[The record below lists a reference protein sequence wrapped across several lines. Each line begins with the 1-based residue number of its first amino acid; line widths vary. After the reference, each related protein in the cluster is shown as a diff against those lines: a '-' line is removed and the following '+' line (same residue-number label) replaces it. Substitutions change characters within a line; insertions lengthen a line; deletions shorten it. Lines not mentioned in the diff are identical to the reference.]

1 MECPIIPLKDKVVI
15 LPHEE
20 EEQKYGNIIVPN
32 TGQEKPEIGKVMA
45 VGPGRVSDEGTLIPT
60 NVKVGQ
66 NVIVPKFG
74 AQIVVIENETYI
86 VTSENDILGI
96 IKNKEQGGNLPTSTK
111 DGVTVAKTIELKD
124 PIENLGA
131 QMVKQAAVQTGDI
144 AGDGTT
150 TSTLLAKELIEKGM
164 NNLTQKRNAVAIKKG
179 MEKATKMI
187 INSLKEISTDISSE
201 DQIKQVATISANND
215 EEVGNL
221 IAAAMDKVGIE
232 GVVTVE
238 ESKSYETT
246 LETVEGMQFD
256 RGYKSPYFV
265 TDNSS
270 MQAQLDD
277 PYILLYDGK
286 ISAVKELLPILENVS
301 QQNKSLFII
310 AEDIDGEALAA
321 MIVNKMRGI
330 LKCCAVKAPDFGE
343 RRTHILEDIA
353 TLTGG
358 TVISKQ
364 KGMRLDKITFDDLGT
379 SRGVT
384 IEKERTTIVDG
395 NGTEESITA
404 RLEEI
409 KDQIDRADS
418 NYAIETL
425 QNRLAKMAGGVAVI
439 NVGGFTE
446 TEMKE
451 KKDRV
456 DDALHATRAA
466 LDEGIVPGG
475 GTALLQ
481 ARNNINISL
490 NDKDEQIGVEILL
503 NAIEKPFIQ
512 ILLNAGIEK
521 YHSILSKCENSTK
534 GYNIKTEKYVNM
546 IKDGIIDPTKVTRI
560 ALENAVSVAGTM
572 LITECTI
579 VDDPKKEKNNEVPMM
594 GM

>member
-1 MECPIIPLKDKVVI
+1 MSKIIETGSDSRTKLLKGVQQLANAVITTLGANGRNVVI
-15 LPHEE
+15 SQQH
-20 EEQKYGNIIVPN
+20 
-32 TGQEKPEIGKVMA
+32 
-45 VGPGRVSDEGTLIPT
+45 
-60 NVKVGQ
+60 
-66 NVIVPKFG
+66 
-74 AQIVVIENETYI
+74 
-86 VTSENDILGI
+86 
-96 IKNKEQGGNLPTSTK
+96 GNLPTSTK
-111 DGVTVAKTIELKD
+111 DGVTVAKIVTLKD

-131 QMVKQAAVQTGDI
+131 QMVKQAAIKTGDN

-150 TSTLLAKELIEKGM
+150 TATLLAKELISEGM
-164 NNLTQKRNAVAIKKG
+164 NHTNLSQKHNAVAIKRG
-179 MEKATKMI
+179 MDKTA
-187 INSLKEISTDISSE
+187 KEIVKHLKNMSTDISSE
-201 DQIKQVATISANND
+201 DQIKQVATISSNND
-215 EEVGNL
+215 SEVGNL
-221 IAAAMDKVGIE
+221 IAAAMDKVGRE
-232 GVVTVE
+232 GVITVE

-270 MQAQLDD
+270 MQANLED

-286 ISAVKELLPILENVS
+286 INAVKELLPILEAVS
-301 QQNKSLFII
+301 QQNKSMLVI

-384 IEKERTTIVDG
+384 VEKNKTTIVDG
-395 NGTEESITA
+395 NGTDKNIKS

-409 KDQIDRADS
+409 KDQINRAES
-418 NYAIETL
+418 NYAIEQL
-425 QNRLAKMAGGVAVI
+425 QERLAKMAGGVAII

-475 GTALLQ
+475 GVALLE
-481 ARNNINISL
+481 ARAKLEEANSL
-490 NDKDEQIGVEILL
+490 VCEGDETIGAEILL
-503 NAIEKPFIQ
+503 TAIEKPFIQ
-512 ILLNAGIEK
+512 ILKNAGIDK
-521 YHSILSKCENSTK
+521 YHTILAEVENNFK
-534 GYNIKTEKYVNM
+534 GYNIKTEEYVDM
-546 IKDGIIDPTKVTRI
+546 IKEGIIDPTKVTRT

-579 VDDPKKEKNNEVPMM
+579 VDDPEDKKEDDPMSM
-594 GM
+594 MPGM

>member
-1 MECPIIPLKDKVVI
+1 MSKIIETGSDSRVKLLRGVEQLADAVVVT
-15 LPHEE
+15 L
-20 EEQKYGNIIVPN
+20 GPN
-32 TGQEKPEIGKVMA
+32 
-45 VGPGRVSDEGTLIPT
+45 GR
-60 NVKVGQ
+60 
-66 NVIVPKFG
+66 NVII
-74 AQIVVIENETYI
+74 AQ
-86 VTSENDILGI
+86 
-96 IKNKEQGGNLPTSTK
+96 QGGALPQSTK
-111 DGVTVAKTIELKD
+111 DGVTVAKTVVLKD

-131 QMVKQAAVQTGDI
+131 QLVKQAAIATANN

-150 TSTLLAKELIEKGM
+150 TATLLAKELIKEGM
-164 NNLTQKRNAVAIKKG
+164 KHTNLNQKHNAVAIKRG
-179 MEKATKMI
+179 MEKTAKEI
-187 INSLKEISTDISSE
+187 LHHLKGISTDIASE
-201 DQIKQVATISANND
+201 EQIKQVATISANND

-221 IAAAMDKVGIE
+221 IAAAMDKVGRE

-265 TDNSS
+265 TDNST
-270 MQAQLDD
+270 MQAQLDE

-286 ISAVKELLPILENVS
+286 ISAVKELLPILEGVS
-301 QQNKSLFII
+301 QQNKSLMII
-310 AEDIDGEALAA
+310 SEDIDGEALAA

-364 KGMRLDKITFDDLGT
+364 KGMRLDKITFDQLGT

-384 IEKERTTIVDG
+384 VEKDKTTIVDG
-395 NGTEESITA
+395 NGTEEVIKS

-409 KDQIDRADS
+409 KDQIERAES
-418 NYAIETL
+418 NYAIEQL
-425 QNRLAKMAGGVAVI
+425 QQRLAKMAGGIAII

-451 KKDRV
+451 RKDRV

-466 LDEGIVPGG
+466 LDEGIVAGG
-475 GTALLQ
+475 GVALLE
-481 ARNNINISL
+481 ARAKLKEANSL
-490 NDKDEQIGVEILL
+490 VCEGDETIGAEILL

-512 ILLNAGIEK
+512 ILKNAGIDK
-521 YHSILSKCENSTK
+521 YHAILAAVEHDFK
-534 GYNIKTEKYVNM
+534 GYNIKTEQYVDM
-546 IKDGIIDPTKVTRI
+546 IEEGIIDPTKVTRT

-579 VDDPKKEKNNEVPMM
+579 VDDPKEKEEVDPMSMM

>member
-1 MECPIIPLKDKVVI
+1 MSKIIETGSDSRTKLLSGVNQLANAVVTTLGPNGRNVVI
-15 LPHEE
+15 
-20 EEQKYGNIIVPN
+20 
-32 TGQEKPEIGKVMA
+32 
-45 VGPGRVSDEGTLIPT
+45 
-60 NVKVGQ
+60 
-66 NVIVPKFG
+66 
-74 AQIVVIENETYI
+74 AQ
-86 VTSENDILGI
+86 
-96 IKNKEQGGNLPTSTK
+96 QGGNLPTSTK
-111 DGVTVAKTIELKD
+111 DGVTVAKTVTLKD
-124 PIENLGA
+124 PVENLGA
-131 QMVKQAAVQTGDI
+131 QMVKQAAVQTGDS

-150 TSTLLAKELIEKGM
+150 TSTLLAKELIAEGM
-164 NNLTQKRNAVAIKKG
+164 NHTNISQKHNAVAIKRG
-179 MEKATKMI
+179 MDKAAKEI
-187 INSLKEISTDISSE
+187 IKHLKEISTDISSE
-201 DQIKQVATISANND
+201 DQIKQVAKISANND

-221 IAAAMDKVGIE
+221 IAAAMDKVGRE
-232 GVVTVE
+232 GVITVE

-277 PYILLYDGK
+277 PYILLYDGR
-286 ISAVKELLPILENVS
+286 ISAVKELLPILEGVS
-301 QQNKSLFII
+301 QQNKSMLII

-364 KGMRLDKITFDDLGT
+364 KGMRLDKATFDQLGT
-379 SRGVT
+379 ARGVT
-384 IEKERTTIVDG
+384 VEKEKTTIVDG
-395 NGTEESITA
+395 NGTEETITA

-409 KDQIDRADS
+409 KDQIDRAES
-418 NYAIETL
+418 NYATEQL
-425 QNRLAKMAGGVAVI
+425 QQRLAKMAGGVAVI

-475 GTALLQ
+475 GVALLE
-481 ARNNINISL
+481 ARNHFTSAKVNL
-490 NDKDEQIGVEILL
+490 DLYEEDEKIGRDILL

-512 ILLNAGIEK
+512 ILKNAGIEK
-521 YHSILSKCENSTK
+521 YHSILAAVEHDFK
-534 GYNIKTEKYVNM
+534 GYNIKTESYVDM
-546 IKDGIIDPTKVTRI
+546 IEEGIIDPTKVTRT

-579 VDDPKKEKNNEVPMM
+579 VDDPKEDKEADPMSMM

>member
-1 MECPIIPLKDKVVI
+1 MSKIIKTGSSSRVKLLNGATQLAKAVVATLGPNGRNVVI
-15 LPHEE
+15 A
-20 EEQKYGNIIVPN
+20 QK
-32 TGQEKPEIGKVMA
+32 
-45 VGPGRVSDEGTLIPT
+45 
-60 NVKVGQ
+60 
-66 NVIVPKFG
+66 
-74 AQIVVIENETYI
+74 
-86 VTSENDILGI
+86 
-96 IKNKEQGGNLPTSTK
+96 GGNLPTSTK

-131 QMVKQAAVQTGDI
+131 QMVKQAAIKTGDT

-150 TSTLLAKELIEKGM
+150 TSTLLAKELIEEGM
-164 NNLTQKRNAVAIKKG
+164 NVISQKHINAVSVKKG
-179 MEKATKMI
+179 MESASQI
-187 INSLKEISTDISSE
+187 IVDSLKTSSTDISDE
-201 DQIKQVATISANND
+201 EQIKQVATISANND
-215 EEVGNL
+215 EEVGKL
-221 IAAAMDKVGIE
+221 IATAIDKVGLD

-265 TDNSS
+265 TDNST
-270 MQAQLDD
+270 MQAQLDE

-286 ISAVKELLPILENVS
+286 INSVKELLPILESVS
-301 QQNKSLFII
+301 QQSKSLLII

-321 MIVNKMRGI
+321 MIVNKMRSI

-353 TLTGG
+353 TLTNG

-364 KGMRLDKITFDDLGT
+364 KGMRLDKITFDHLGT

-384 IEKERTTIVDG
+384 IEKDKTTIVDG
-395 NGTEESITA
+395 NGTEERIKA

-409 KDQIDRADS
+409 KDQIERAES
-418 NYAIETL
+418 NYAKEQL
-425 QNRLAKMAGGVAVI
+425 QNRLAKMAGGIAVI

-466 LDEGIVPGG
+466 IDEGIVPGG

-481 ARNNINISL
+481 ARTNVL
-490 NDKDEQIGVEILL
+490 NQIDEQKGFSEDKDERIGAEILL

-512 ILLNAGIEK
+512 ILKNAGIEK
-521 YHSILSKCENSTK
+521 YHGILSECESNDK
-534 GYNIKTEKYVNM
+534 GYNIKTGKYVDM
-546 IKDGIIDPTKVTRI
+546 VKEGIIDPTKVTRT

-572 LITECTI
+572 LITECTV
-579 VDDPKKEKNNEVPMM
+579 VDDPEEKEEELPMM

>member
-1 MECPIIPLKDKVVI
+1 MSKIIETGSDSRAKLLRGVEKLAKAVVTTLGPNGRNVVI
-15 LPHEE
+15 
-20 EEQKYGNIIVPN
+20 
-32 TGQEKPEIGKVMA
+32 
-45 VGPGRVSDEGTLIPT
+45 
-60 NVKVGQ
+60 
-66 NVIVPKFG
+66 
-74 AQIVVIENETYI
+74 AQ
-86 VTSENDILGI
+86 
-96 IKNKEQGGNLPTSTK
+96 QGGNLPQSTK
-111 DGVTVAKTIELKD
+111 DGVTVAKTVTLKD
-124 PIENLGA
+124 PVENLGA
-131 QMVKQAAVQTGDI
+131 QMVKQAAVQTGDS

-150 TSTLLAKELIEKGM
+150 TSTLLAKELISEGM
-164 NNLTQKRNAVAIKKG
+164 NHLSQKHNAVAIKRG
-179 MEKATKMI
+179 MDKTAKEIVKH
-187 INSLKEISTDISSE
+187 LKEMSTDIASE

-221 IAAAMDKVGIE
+221 ITAAMDKVGRE

-246 LETVEGMQFD
+246 LETVEGMQFS

-265 TDNSS
+265 TDNST

-277 PYILLYDGK
+277 PYILLYDGR
-286 ISAVKELLPILENVS
+286 ISAVKELLPILEAVS
-301 QQNKSLFII
+301 QQNKSLVII
-310 AEDIDGEALAA
+310 SEDIDGEALAA

-358 TVISKQ
+358 TLISKQ
-364 KGMRLDKITFDDLGT
+364 KGHRLDKITFDQLGT
-379 SRGVT
+379 CRGITV
-384 IEKERTTIVDG
+384 EKERTTIVDG
-395 NGTEESITA
+395 SGTEESITA

-409 KDQIDRADS
+409 KDQIERAES

-439 NVGGFTE
+439 NVGGYTE

-475 GTALLQ
+475 GVALLE
-481 ARNNINISL
+481 ARAKLIEKNQL
-490 NDKDEQIGVEILL
+490 VCEGDETIGAEILL

-512 ILLNAGIEK
+512 ILKNAGIDK
-521 YHSILSKCENSTK
+521 YHTILSEVERGFN
-534 GYNIKTEKYVNM
+534 GYNIQTGEYVDMIEK
-546 IKDGIIDPTKVTRI
+546 GIIDPTKVTRT

-579 VDDPKKEKNNEVPMM
+579 VDNPDEKEKSEANPMM

>member
-1 MECPIIPLKDKVVI
+1 MSKIIKTGSSSRTKLLKGATQLAEAVVATLGPNGRNVVI
-15 LPHEE
+15 
-20 EEQKYGNIIVPN
+20 
-32 TGQEKPEIGKVMA
+32 
-45 VGPGRVSDEGTLIPT
+45 
-60 NVKVGQ
+60 
-66 NVIVPKFG
+66 
-74 AQIVVIENETYI
+74 AQ
-86 VTSENDILGI
+86 
-96 IKNKEQGGNLPTSTK
+96 QGGNLPTSTK
-111 DGVTVAKTIELKD
+111 DGVTVAKIIELKD

-131 QMVKQAAVQTGDI
+131 QMVKQAAIRTGDI

-150 TSTLLAKELIEKGM
+150 TSTLLAKELIEEGM
-164 NNLTQKRNAVAIKKG
+164 NYLTQKRNAVSIKKG
-179 MEKATKMI
+179 MENAAKKI
-187 INSLKEISTDISSE
+187 VDSLKNLSTEISSE

-215 EEVGNL
+215 SEVGEL
-221 IAAAMDKVGIE
+221 IAAAMDKVGRE

-270 MQAQLDD
+270 MQAHLDE
-277 PYILLYDGK
+277 PYILLYDGR
-286 ISAVKELLPILENVS
+286 INAVKELLPILESIS
-301 QQNKSLFII
+301 QQNKSLLII

-358 TVISKQ
+358 TLISKQ
-364 KGMRLDKITFDDLGT
+364 KGMRLDKITFDQLGT
-379 SRGVT
+379 SRGITV
-384 IEKERTTIVDG
+384 EKEKTTIVDG
-395 NGTEESITA
+395 NGSEEDIKK

-409 KDQIDRADS
+409 KDQIDRAES
-418 NYAIETL
+418 NYATDQL
-425 QNRLAKMAGGVAVI
+425 QQRLAKMAGGVAII

-456 DDALHATRAA
+456 EDALHATRAA
-466 LDEGIVPGG
+466 IDEGIVPGG
-475 GTALLQ
+475 GAALLQ
-481 ARNNINISL
+481 AKFNAINNREIVTK
-490 NDKDEQIGVEILL
+490 DKDEQIGVDVLL
-503 NAIEKPFIQ
+503 NAIEKPFVQ

-521 YHSILSKCENSTK
+521 YHSILSECENSDK
-534 GYNIKTEKYVNM
+534 GYNIKTEKYVDM
-546 IKDGIIDPTKVTRI
+546 VKEGIMDPTKVTRT

-572 LITECTI
+572 LITECTV
-579 VDDPKKEKNNEVPMM
+579 VDDPEEEKNEEMPMM

>member
-1 MECPIIPLKDKVVI
+1 MSKIIETGSDSRTKLLSGVKQLANAVVTTLGPNGRNVVI
-15 LPHEE
+15 
-20 EEQKYGNIIVPN
+20 
-32 TGQEKPEIGKVMA
+32 
-45 VGPGRVSDEGTLIPT
+45 
-60 NVKVGQ
+60 
-66 NVIVPKFG
+66 
-74 AQIVVIENETYI
+74 AQ
-86 VTSENDILGI
+86 
-96 IKNKEQGGNLPTSTK
+96 QGGNLPQSTK
-111 DGVTVAKTIELKD
+111 DGVTVAKTVTLKD
-124 PIENLGA
+124 PVENLGA
-131 QMVKQAAVQTGDI
+131 QMVKQAAVQTGDS

-150 TSTLLAKELIEKGM
+150 TSTLLAKELIAEGM
-164 NNLTQKRNAVAIKKG
+164 NHTNLSQKHNAVAIKRG
-179 MEKATKMI
+179 MDKTA
-187 INSLKEISTDISSE
+187 KEIIKHLKTLSTDIASE

-221 IAAAMDKVGIE
+221 IAAAIDKVGRE

-265 TDNSS
+265 TDNST

-277 PYILLYDGK
+277 PYILLYDGR
-286 ISAVKELLPILENVS
+286 ISAVKDLLPILESVS
-301 QQNKSLFII
+301 QQNKSMLII

-364 KGMRLDKITFDDLGT
+364 KGMRLDKATFDQLGT
-379 SRGVT
+379 CRGVT
-384 IEKERTTIVDG
+384 IEKEKTTIVDG
-395 NGTEESITA
+395 NGTEEAIAA

-409 KDQIDRADS
+409 KEQIDRAES

-475 GTALLQ
+475 GVALLE
-481 ARNNINISL
+481 ARAKLIEANQLICEG
-490 NDKDEQIGVEILL
+490 DETIGSEILL

-512 ILLNAGIEK
+512 ILKNAGIDK
-521 YHSILSKCENSTK
+521 YHSILSAVEHDFK
-534 GYNIKTEKYVNM
+534 GYNIKSESYVDM
-546 IKDGIIDPTKVTRI
+546 VKEGIIDPTKVTRT

-579 VDDPKKEKNNEVPMM
+579 VDDPKEDKEADPMSMM

>member
-1 MECPIIPLKDKVVI
+1 MTMSKIINTGGESREKLLNGVNQLADAVVSTLGPNGRNVVI
-15 LPHEE
+15 A
-20 EEQKYGNIIVPN
+20 Q
-32 TGQEKPEIGKVMA
+32 
-45 VGPGRVSDEGTLIPT
+45 PGGMNPS
-60 NVKVGQ
+60 
-66 NVIVPKFG
+66 
-74 AQIVVIENETYI
+74 
-86 VTSENDILGI
+86 
-96 IKNKEQGGNLPTSTK
+96 STK
-111 DGVTVAKTIELKD
+111 DGVTVAKSVELED
-124 PIENLGA
+124 PVENMGA
-131 QMVKQAAVQTGDI
+131 QIVKQAAIKTADK

-150 TSTLLAKELIEKGM
+150 TSTLLTKELLMEGM
-164 NNLTQKRNAVAIKKG
+164 KHLSAGNRNAVSIKRG
-179 MEKATKMI
+179 MDKAAKVI
-187 INSLKEISTDISSE
+187 VNQLKELSTDISSE
-201 DQIKQVATISANND
+201 EQIEQVATISSNND
-215 EEVGNL
+215 PEIGKL
-221 IAAAMDKVGIE
+221 IATAMDKVGRE

-238 ESKSYETT
+238 ESKTNETT

-265 TDNSS
+265 TNNST
-270 MQAQLDD
+270 MQASLED

-286 ISAVKELLPILENVS
+286 INQVKELLPILESVS
-301 QQNKSLFII
+301 QQNKPLLIV

-353 TLTGG
+353 ILTNA

-364 KGMRLDKITFDDLGT
+364 KGMRLDKITFDQLGT

-384 IEKERTTIVDG
+384 VEKDKTTIVDG
-395 NGTEESITA
+395 SGTEEAIVA

-409 KDQIDRADS
+409 KDQIDRAES
-418 NYAIETL
+418 AYAVDAL
-425 QNRLAKMAGGVAVI
+425 QNRLAKMAGGVAII

-466 LDEGIVPGG
+466 IDEGVVSGG
-475 GTALLQ
+475 GVALLN
-481 ARNNINISL
+481 AKESIPLGAINTDDD
-490 NDKDEQIGVEILL
+490 NDEELGVDILM
-503 NAIEKPFIQ
+503 NAIEKPFTQ
-512 ILLNAGIEK
+512 ILLNAGITK
-521 YHSILSKCENSTK
+521 YHSILSKVEADNNGT
-534 GYNIKTEKYVNM
+534 GWDIKSSEFVNM
-546 IKDGIIDPTKVTRI
+546 IKEGIIDPTKVTRT

-579 VDDPKKEKNNEVPMM
+579 VDKPSDTAAAADPMAMM

>member
-1 MECPIIPLKDKVVI
+1 MSKIIETGSDSRVKLLSGVEQLANAVVTTLGPNGRNVVI
-15 LPHEE
+15 
-20 EEQKYGNIIVPN
+20 
-32 TGQEKPEIGKVMA
+32 
-45 VGPGRVSDEGTLIPT
+45 
-60 NVKVGQ
+60 
-66 NVIVPKFG
+66 
-74 AQIVVIENETYI
+74 AQ
-86 VTSENDILGI
+86 
-96 IKNKEQGGNLPTSTK
+96 QGGNLPQSTK
-111 DGVTVAKTIELKD
+111 DGVTVAKTVTLKD
-124 PIENLGA
+124 PVENLGA
-131 QMVKQAAVQTGDI
+131 QMVKQAAIETGNT

-150 TSTLLAKELIEKGM
+150 TSTLLAKELIKEGM
-164 NNLTQKRNAVAIKKG
+164 NHTNLSQKHNAVAIKRG
-179 MEKATKMI
+179 MDKTA
-187 INSLKEISTDISSE
+187 KEIVNILRDMSTDIASE

-215 EEVGNL
+215 SEVGEL
-221 IAAAMDKVGIE
+221 IVTAIDKVGRD

-238 ESKSYETT
+238 ESKTHETT

-265 TDNSS
+265 TDNST
-270 MQAQLDD
+270 MQSQLDE

-286 ISAVKELLPILENVS
+286 ITAIKELLPILESVS
-301 QQNKSLFII
+301 QQDKPLLIV

-364 KGMRLDKITFDDLGT
+364 KGMRLDKITFDQLGT

-384 IEKERTTIVDG
+384 IEKDRTTIVDG
-395 NGTEESITA
+395 NGSEEKITA
-404 RLEEI
+404 RLEEV
-409 KDQIDRADS
+409 KEQIDRAES
-418 NYAIETL
+418 PYAVEQL
-425 QNRLAKMAGGVAVI
+425 QNRLAKMAGGIAVI
-439 NVGGFTE
+439 NVGGYTE

-466 LDEGIVPGG
+466 LDEGIVAGG
-475 GTALLQ
+475 GVALLE
-481 ARNNINISL
+481 ARNKFLSPIDNL
-490 NDKDEQIGVEILL
+490 DLYEGDEKIGSDILL

-512 ILLNAGIEK
+512 ILKNAGIDK
-521 YHSILSKCENSTK
+521 YHAILATVEHDFK
-534 GYNIKTEKYVNM
+534 GYNIKTEEYVDM
-546 IKDGIIDPTKVTRI
+546 IKEGIIDPTKVTRT

-579 VDDPKKEKNNEVPMM
+579 VDDPEKDNGADPMSM
-594 GM
+594 MPGM

>member
-1 MECPIIPLKDKVVI
+1 MSKIIDTGSDSRAKLLRGVEKLAKAVITTLGPNGRNVVI
-15 LPHEE
+15 
-20 EEQKYGNIIVPN
+20 
-32 TGQEKPEIGKVMA
+32 
-45 VGPGRVSDEGTLIPT
+45 
-60 NVKVGQ
+60 
-66 NVIVPKFG
+66 
-74 AQIVVIENETYI
+74 AQ
-86 VTSENDILGI
+86 
-96 IKNKEQGGNLPTSTK
+96 QGGNLPKSTK
-111 DGVTVAKTIELKD
+111 DGVTVAKTVTLKD
-124 PIENLGA
+124 PVENLGA
-131 QMVKQAAVQTGDI
+131 QMVKQAAVQTGDS

-150 TSTLLAKELIEKGM
+150 TSTLLAKELIDEGM
-164 NNLTQKRNAVAIKKG
+164 NHLSQKHNAVAIKRG
-179 MEKATKMI
+179 MDKTAREI
-187 INSLKEISTDISSE
+187 VNHLKEMSTDISSE

-215 EEVGNL
+215 TEVGNL
-221 IAAAMDKVGIE
+221 IAAAMDKVGRE

-246 LETVEGMQFD
+246 LETVEGMQFE

-277 PYILLYDGK
+277 PYILLYDGR
-286 ISAVKELLPILENVS
+286 ISAVKELLPILEAVS
-301 QQNKSLFII
+301 QQNKSLVII

-321 MIVNKMRGI
+321 MIVNKMRSI

-353 TLTGG
+353 ILTGG

-364 KGMRLDKITFDDLGT
+364 KGMRLDKATFDQLGT
-379 SRGVT
+379 CRGITV
-384 IEKERTTIVDG
+384 EKEKTTIVDG
-395 NGTEESITA
+395 NGTEESIIA
-404 RLEEI
+404 RLNEV

-418 NYAIETL
+418 NFAIEQL
-425 QNRLAKMAGGVAVI
+425 QQRLAKMAGGVAVI

-451 KKDRV
+451 RKDRV

-466 LDEGIVPGG
+466 LDEGIVAGG
-475 GTALLQ
+475 GVALLE
-481 ARNNINISL
+481 ARHKLREANQLICEG
-490 NDKDEQIGVEILL
+490 DETIGAEILL

-512 ILLNAGIEK
+512 ILKNAGIDK
-521 YHSILSKCENSTK
+521 YHAILAAVEHDFK
-534 GYNIKTEKYVNM
+534 GYNIKTEQYVDM
-546 IKDGIIDPTKVTRI
+546 IEEGIIDPTKVTRT

-579 VDDPKKEKNNEVPMM
+579 VDDPEKDKEADPMSMM